1 MKISI
6 ISVAI
11 EMDNLSFPLG
21 ALCVETALRSEEEF
35 KNIDFNTVLFSLED
49 TPQDAAL
56 QIKDSEV
63 DIIGL
68 SIYLWNRVWYDK
80 FIDEL
85 NSIAPNIKI
94 FAGGTEISANYKSF
108 DINKFIF
115 MTAGEGEATT
125 PIALKQYLNGEDIK
139 GQGIMSKAHPVFSY
153 SSVLSLDKLDSPI
166 LTGVCEPFITEG
178 CSMLW
183 EMTRGCP
190 FHCAF
195 CFESKG
201 LRSVRDYPYER
212 IEKELNYI
220 VKKGVS
226 DIFILDPTFNIEKER
241 TMKLLNLLKRKAPD
255 IHFSLELRAELL
267 DEDLADEFAS
277 LFCSLQIGLQSI
289 HTDVLTPVG
298 RNFNLKLFKEKIT
311 LLEKRGIVYGLD
323 LIIGLPNDTLD
334 KFKQSL
340 DFTIGCKP
348 SNVDIFPLSLLPGT
362 KIADEVEKWEYKYD
376 KNSPYVVTETPTFS
390 VEDIE
395 KAMKIKRGCDEFYT
409 KAQASMYANL
419 VCETLEIKP
428 SQLFQYFNDY
438 LEYLESK
445 GHVIDDLD
453 IFEVQDTFLKQMMK
467 QFKKE
472 EYNDALF
479 SYIEMHQG
487 IAYYFEEGVGPVV
500 SLYYNPNE
508 LALLDNQKI
517 EKFTKKHTPF
527 DEPKDY
533 AIVEFGEG
541 VDFIEYTE

>member
-11 EMDNLSFPLG
+11 EMANLSFPLG

-49 TPQDAAL
+49 TPQAAAI

-68 SIYLWNRVWYDK
+68 SIYLWNRDWYDQ
-80 FIDEL
+80 FIKEL
-85 NSIAPNIKI
+85 NTIAPEIKI

-108 DINKFIF
+108 DVSKFIF

-125 PIALKQYLNGEDIK
+125 PVALKQYLNNEEIK
-139 GQGIMSKAHPVFSY
+139 GKGIMSKTNPLFSY
-153 SSVLSLDKLDSPI
+153 ASVLSLKELDSPL
-166 LTGVCEPFITEG
+166 LTGICDPFLSEG

-201 LRSVRDYPYER
+201 LRSVRDYPYGR

-241 TMKLLNLLKRKAPD
+241 TMKMLNLLRRKAPD
-255 IHFSLELRAELL
+255 IHFTLELRAELL
-267 DEDLADEFAS
+267 DEDLAEGFAS

-289 HTDVLTPVG
+289 HKDVLTPVG

-311 LLEKRGIVYGLD
+311 LLEERGIVYGLD
-323 LIIGLPNDTLD
+323 LIIGLPNDTLE

-362 KIADEVEKWEYKYD
+362 RIADEVEKWKYKYN
-376 KNSPYVVTETPTFS
+376 KNSPYVVTETPTFNAK
-390 VEDIE
+390 DIE
-395 KAMKIKRGCDEFYT
+395 KAMKIKNGCDQFYT

-419 VCETLEIKP
+419 VCETLGIKP
-428 SQLFQYFNDY
+428 SLLFQYFNDY

-445 GHVIDDLD
+445 GHDIEELD

-472 EYNDALF
+472 EFNDALF

-517 EKFTKKHTPF
+517 EKFTSKHTPF
-527 DEPKDY
+527 DEPKEY
-533 AIVEFGEG
+533 AIIEFGEG
-541 VDFIEYTE
+541 VDFVEYKE